1 MRVIAG
7 QVKGTNLFVPQAS
20 KTRPTT
26 DRTRQVLFDTLGSIS
41 VIRGRVL
48 DLFAGSGA
56 LGIEALS
63 RGASEAHFV
72 EISKMAADT
81 IRRNLERTHLEH
93 IGKVTVADAF
103 LFLNRSHHD
112 PFDLILADPPYRLKQ
127 KEKIFAL
134 LGSKGWLTR
143 DGVLVFEDSGCNE
156 LQVPDGFELVRSKTI
171 GDTLLYFFKL
181 RE

>member
-7 QVKGTNLFVPQAS
+7 QAKGTTLFVPRLS
-20 KTRPTT
+20 TVRPTA
-26 DRTRQVLFDTLGSIS
+26 DRTRQVLFDTLGSI
-41 VIRGRVL
+41 VAIHGRVL

-63 RGASEAHFV
+63 RGAREAHFV
-72 EISKMAADT
+72 EISKIAADT

-103 LFLNRSHHD
+103 LFLGRSQHE

-127 KEKIFAL
+127 KEKLFTQI
-134 LGSKGWLTR
+134 GRKGWLAKE
-143 DGVLVFEDSGCNE
+143 GVLIIEDASSNV
-156 LQVPDGFELVRSKTI
+156 LQAPPYFSLVRHKII
-171 GDTLLYFFKL
+171 GDTALFFYKIT
-181 RE
+181 E